1 MKITNK
7 LAHSAIRAIAESP
20 DLVKKIRKIIW
31 FICFF
36 IIIAGI
42 LGGPILQW
50 VGFDT
55 LREMRQMERI
65 PKVSAGHVVA
75 GEVNVRGKARLHDEF
90 VTAKYSGV
98 SCFYCFW
105 LKEKEERDSEGDK
118 RWVTVDKGVEV
129 TDFFLVEK
137 TGRILVELSKGGV
150 APDLELDYS
159 RQSGDL
165 RFREY
170 RIDKGEL
177 LTAFAMAVKEKGEFS
192 LRFDEKGSYTP
203 VLSYSDALENRTWLA
218 MKGVFFIVGGIALSC
233 FVCYLGC
240 THYQI
245 HRVLPFLF
253 VTTSFIFVSMFP
265 LVLIMVVIDLRD
277 GENRLERM
285 EKSATSEVSEL
296 IGGRFDWRTLPS
308 QTGSLNKM
316 ARNRILGIREDY
328 IASIERTNSIRD
340 RFPERW
346 LAPLLGID
354 PWPSLIGEGEAVSSE
369 ATIAKTPI
377 HPILSFILMWLSA
390 AIASLG
396 FLGFRRIKIKRYI
409 ENVPT
414 SLSTGLAYGPA
425 EIKGRVEHK
434 GELALTGP
442 LSSRKCV
449 YFHYR
454 ITESRGSGDSETTVV
469 IKDERKFVPF
479 HCRDTEGVTEIDLHG
494 AEITGLFTESK
505 QIGRQTHTES
515 FICDQTELY
524 ALGTAVVDKV
534 TGSHLV
540 LSRNETSDFPFLVSG
555 FAEKNIMLHQSWGGL
570 FGLGCAQVGIIFIGL
585 FGFGS
590 LGSFSPSDF
599 LLSALLSP
607 LVPAFVMFILMFNDL
622 VFLRNRVK
630 RAWANIE
637 VSLKKRS
644 DLIPILEK
652 IVKTYLSHERSTM
665 ETLSRLR
672 SVVTSKDSYSPSEV
686 DAAMKDETALADRLI
701 ALREN
706 YPDLKGNQ
714 MMDDF
719 MNRLVRMENE
729 VALMRAGYNDGIERY
744 REAKQRIP
752 EVLIAKIF
760 RFKNVDYL
768 KFSMEVREVPALDF
782 ESNPKVDSSSEVPS
796 QENEAE

>member
-1 MKITNK
+1 
-7 LAHSAIRAIAESP
+7 
-20 DLVKKIRKIIW
+20 
-31 FICFF
+31 
-36 IIIAGI
+36 
-42 LGGPILQW
+42 
-50 VGFDT
+50 
-55 LREMRQMERI
+55 
-65 PKVSAGHVVA
+65 
-75 GEVNVRGKARLHDEF
+75 
-90 VTAKYSGV
+90 
-98 SCFYCFW
+98 
-105 LKEKEERDSEGDK
+105 
-118 RWVTVDKGVEV
+118 
-129 TDFFLVEK
+129 
-137 TGRILVELSKGGV
+137 
-150 APDLELDYS
+150 
-159 RQSGDL
+159 
-165 RFREY
+165 
-170 RIDKGEL
+170 
-177 LTAFAMAVKEKGEFS
+177 
-192 LRFDEKGSYTP
+192 
-203 VLSYSDALENRTWLA
+203 
-218 MKGVFFIVGGIALSC
+218 
-233 FVCYLGC
+233 
-240 THYQI
+240 
-245 HRVLPFLF
+245 
-253 VTTSFIFVSMFP
+253 
-265 LVLIMVVIDLRD
+265 MVVIDLRD

-328 IASIERTNSIRD
+328 LASIERTNVIRD

-377 HPILSFILMWLSA
+377 HPILSFILMCLSA
-390 AIASLG
+390 AMASLG
-396 FLGFRRIKIKRYI
+396 SFHGFRRIKLKRYV

-442 LSSRKCV
+442 LSSKKCV

-454 ITESRGSGDSETTVV
+454 ITESRGSGDSKTTVV

-494 AEITGLFTESK
+494 ADITGLFTESK
-505 QIGRQTHTES
+505 KIGRQTHTES

-534 TGSHLV
+534 TSSHLV
-540 LSRNETSDFPFLVSG
+540 LSRNETSDIPYIVSG

-570 FGLGCAQVGIIFIGL
+570 FGLGCAQAGIIFLGL

-607 LVPAFVMFILMFNDL
+607 LFPAFAMFILMFNDL

-637 VSLKKRS
+637 VSMKKRS

-672 SVVTSKDSYSPSEV
+672 SVVTSKDSYSPFEV
-686 DAAMKDETALADRLI
+686 DTAMKDETALADRLI

-706 YPDLKGNQ
+706 YPDLKGNE

-719 MNRLVRMENE
+719 MNRLARMENE

-760 RFKNVDYL
+760 RFEDIDYL
-768 KFSMEVREVPALDF
+768 KFSMKVREAPVFDF
-782 ESNPKVDSSSEVPS
+782 DSGSEDKTS
-796 QENEAE
+796 GEEEDD

>member
-1 MKITNK
+1 MSIKEKISR
-7 LAHSAIRAIAESP
+7 SAIHAIAESP
-20 DLVKKIRKIIW
+20 DLAKKIRKIIW
-31 FICFF
+31 LIGFF

-65 PKVSAGHVVA
+65 PKVSVGHVVA
-75 GEVNVRGKARLHDEF
+75 GEVNVRGKARLNDEF

-105 LKEKEERDSEGDK
+105 LKQKEKTDSEGNT

-150 APDLELDYS
+150 APDLDYDYS
-159 RQSGDL
+159 RQSGNF

-170 RIDKGEL
+170 RIDKGES
-177 LTAFAMAVKEKGEFS
+177 LTAFAMAVKEKDVFG

-203 VLSYSDALENRTWLA
+203 VLSNSDALENRTWLA
-218 MKGVFFIVGGIALSC
+218 TKGVFFIVVGIALSC

-245 HRVLPFLF
+245 HRVLPFLV
-253 VTTSFIFVSMFP
+253 VTTTFIFVSMFP
-265 LVLIMVVIDLRD
+265 LGLIMVMIDLWD

-308 QTGSLNKM
+308 QTRALKKM

-328 IASIERTNSIRD
+328 LASIERTNAIRD

-346 LAPLLGID
+346 LAPLLGIA

-369 ATIAKTPI
+369 ATIVKTPI
-377 HPILSFILMWLSA
+377 HPILSFILMWLFA

-396 FLGFRRIKIKRYI
+396 CFFGFRRIKIKRYV

-442 LSSRKCV
+442 LSSKKCV

-454 ITESRGSGDSETTVV
+454 ITESRGSGDSKETVV

-479 HCRDTEGVTEIDLHG
+479 HCRDTEGVTEIDLLG
-494 AEITGLFTESK
+494 AEITGLRSESK
-505 QIGRQTHTES
+505 NIGRQTHTES
-515 FICDQTELY
+515 LICDQTELY

-540 LSRNETSDFPFLVSG
+540 LSRGHADDFPFLVSG
-555 FAEKNIMLHQSWGGL
+555 NTEKEVMQYLSWAGL
-570 FGLGCAQVGIIFIGL
+570 FGIACAQAGIIFLGL
-585 FGFGS
+585 FGFGY
-590 LGSFSPSDF
+590 LGYFSPSDF
-599 LLSALLSP
+599 LLSAFLSP
-607 LVPAFVMFILMFNDL
+607 LFLAFAMSVLMFNDL

-637 VSLKKRS
+637 VSLKKRA

-652 IVKTYLSHERSTM
+652 IAKTYLSHERSTM

-672 SVVTSKDSYSPSEV
+672 SVVTSKNSYSPSEV
-686 DAAMKDETALADRLI
+686 DAAMKDETALAGRLI
-701 ALREN
+701 ALQEN

-719 MNRLVRMENE
+719 MNRLARMENE

-744 REAKQRIP
+744 REVKQRIP

-760 RFKNVDYL
+760 RFENVDYL
-768 KFSMEVREVPALDF
+768 KFSMEVREAL
-782 ESNPKVDSSSEVPS
+782 PPVIPSSSETM
-796 QENEAE
+796 

>member
-1 MKITNK
+1 MKIK
-7 LAHSAIRAIAESP
+7 EGIARSAIHAIAESP

-31 FICFF
+31 LISFF

-50 VGFDT
+50 AGFDT

-65 PKVSAGHVVA
+65 PKVSVGHVVA

-105 LKEKEERDSEGDK
+105 LKQKEERDSEGDK

-150 APDLELDYS
+150 APDLDYDYS
-159 RQSGDL
+159 RQSGNL

-170 RIDKGEL
+170 RIDKGES
-177 LTAFAMAVKEKGEFS
+177 LTAFAMAVKEKGGFS

-203 VLSYSDALENRTWLA
+203 VLSNSDALENRTWLA
-218 MKGVFFIVGGIALSC
+218 TKAVFFIVGGIGLSC

-245 HRVLPFLF
+245 HRVLPFLV
-253 VTTSFIFVSMFP
+253 VTTTFIFVSMFP
-265 LVLIMVVIDLRD
+265 LGLIMVVIDLRD
-277 GENRLERM
+277 GENRLDRM

-308 QTGSLNKM
+308 QTGSLKKM

-328 IASIERTNSIRD
+328 LASIERTNAIRD

-369 ATIAKTPI
+369 ATIVKTPI
-377 HPILSFILMWLSA
+377 HPILSFILMWLFA

-396 FLGFRRIKIKRYI
+396 CFFGFRRIKIKRYV

-434 GELALTGP
+434 GELAVTGP
-442 LSSRKCV
+442 LSSKKCV

-454 ITESRGSGDSETTVV
+454 ITEERGSGNSKETVV

-479 HCRDTEGVTEIDLHG
+479 HCRDTEGVTEIDLLG
-494 AEITGLFTESK
+494 AEITGLRSESK
-505 QIGRQTHTES
+505 NIGGQTHTES
-515 FICDQTELY
+515 LICDQTELY

-534 TGSHLV
+534 TSSHLV
-540 LSRNETSDFPFLVSG
+540 LSRGDAGDFPFLVSG
-555 FAEKNIMLHQSWGGL
+555 NTEKEVMQYLSWAGL
-570 FGLGCAQVGIIFIGL
+570 FGIGCAQVGIIFLGL
-585 FGFGS
+585 FGFGY
-590 LGSFSPSDF
+590 LGYFSPSDF
-599 LLSALLSP
+599 LLSAFLSP
-607 LVPAFVMFILMFNDL
+607 LFLAFAMSVLMFNDL

-637 VSLKKRS
+637 VSLKKRA

-652 IVKTYLSHERSTM
+652 IAKTYLSHERSTM

-672 SVVTSKDSYSPSEV
+672 SVVTSKNSYSPSEV
-686 DAAMKDETALADRLI
+686 DAAMKDETALAGRLI

-719 MNRLVRMENE
+719 MNRLARMENE

-744 REAKQRIP
+744 REVKQRIP

-760 RFKNVDYL
+760 RFENVDYL
-768 KFSMEVREVPALDF
+768 KFSMEVREALRPW
-782 ESNPKVDSSSEVPS
+782 N
-796 QENEAE
+796 

>member
-1 MKITNK
+1 MSIKEKISR
-7 LAHSAIRAIAESP
+7 SAIHAIAESP
-20 DLVKKIRKIIW
+20 DLAKKIRKIIW
-31 FICFF
+31 LIGFF

-65 PKVSAGHVVA
+65 PKVSVGHVVA
-75 GEVNVRGKARLHDEF
+75 GEVNVRGKARLNDEF

-105 LKEKEERDSEGDK
+105 LKQKEKTDSEGNT

-137 TGRILVELSKGGV
+137 TGRILVGLSKGGV
-150 APDLELDYS
+150 APDVELDYS
-159 RQSGDL
+159 RQSGDF

-170 RIDKGEL
+170 RIDKGES
-177 LTAFAMAVKEKGEFS
+177 LTAFAMAVKEKDVFG

-203 VLSYSDALENRTWLA
+203 VLSNSDALENRTWLA
-218 MKGVFFIVGGIALSC
+218 TKGVFFIVAGIALSC

-245 HRVLPFLF
+245 HRVLPFLV
-253 VTTSFIFVSMFP
+253 VTTTFIFVSMFP
-265 LVLIMVVIDLRD
+265 LGLIMVVIDLRD

-308 QTGSLNKM
+308 QTRALKKM

-328 IASIERTNSIRD
+328 LASIERTNAIRD

-346 LAPLLGID
+346 LAPLLGIA

-369 ATIAKTPI
+369 ATIVKTPI
-377 HPILSFILMWLSA
+377 HPILSFILMWLFA

-396 FLGFRRIKIKRYI
+396 CFFGFRRIKIKRYV

-442 LSSRKCV
+442 LSSKKCV

-454 ITESRGSGDSETTVV
+454 ITESRGSGDSKETVV

-479 HCRDTEGVTEIDLHG
+479 HCRDTEGVTEIDLLG
-494 AEITGLFTESK
+494 AEITGLRSESK
-505 QIGRQTHTES
+505 NIGRQTHTES
-515 FICDQTELY
+515 LICDQTELY

-540 LSRNETSDFPFLVSG
+540 LSRGDAGDFPFLVSG
-555 FAEKNIMLHQSWGGL
+555 NTEKEVMQYLSWAGL
-570 FGLGCAQVGIIFIGL
+570 FGIACAQAGIIFLGL
-585 FGFGS
+585 FGFGY
-590 LGSFSPSDF
+590 LGYFSPSDF
-599 LLSALLSP
+599 LLSAFLSP
-607 LVPAFVMFILMFNDL
+607 LFLAFAMSVLMFNDL

-637 VSLKKRS
+637 VSLKKRA

-652 IVKTYLSHERSTM
+652 IAKTYLSHERSTM

-672 SVVTSKDSYSPSEV
+672 SVVTSKNSYSPSEV
-686 DAAMKDETALADRLI
+686 DAAMKDETALAGRLI
-701 ALREN
+701 ALQEN

-714 MMDDF
+714 IMGDF
-719 MNRLVRMENE
+719 MNRLARMENE

-744 REAKQRIP
+744 REVKQRIP

-760 RFKNVDYL
+760 RFENVDYL
-768 KFSMEVREVPALDF
+768 KFSMEVREAL
-782 ESNPKVDSSSEVPS
+782 PPVIPSSSETM
-796 QENEAE
+796 